1 MKQITIDRYNIAL
14 DALQQNTKDWMPID
28 GRDFSFRHNVGSQFL
43 SALKR
48 MGALEFRR
56 GNPHRYKATELL
68 YEITPQ
74 QIVSF
79 VTGVNQSS
87 PKTISTISSAP
98 LYEDGDC
105 DKYIILSSSEVN
117 VEGTGVYS
125 DIPLK
130 DAVGVMEALAIQHP
144 NTKYTLYAPI
154 EARVATITLKSA
166 PINEAR

>member
-14 DALQQNTKDWMPID
+14 DALRKNTQEWRQID

-43 SALKR
+43 SALKK
-48 MGALEFRR
+48 MGALEYRR
-56 GNPHRYKATELL
+56 GNPHSYKATDLL
-68 YEITPQ
+68 YEVTPQ

-105 DKYIILSSSEVN
+105 DKYIILSSSDVH

-125 DIPLK
+125 DIALK
-130 DAVGVMEALAIQHP
+130 EAIGVMEALALQHP
-144 NTKYTLYAPI
+144 NTKYTLFAPI
-154 EARVATITLKSA
+154 EARIATLTLSNIKTKQ
-166 PINEAR
+166 